1 MDKEDFSL
9 FSNNSTVPLAE
20 RLRPL
25 VLEDF
30 IGQDHVIG
38 ENALLTKM
46 IKTGEMSSFILWG
59 PPGVGKTTLAK
70 IISKITNTFFKNLSA
85 VLASINDA
93 KKIMEEAKKNL
104 AVTGRKTILF
114 IDEIHRFN
122 KAQQDAFLSYVEEG
136 TIILIGATT
145 ENPSFSIISPLLS
158 RMRVIKLERLKDED
172 ISRLIEKALD
182 FLKLED
188 GINVLIDADDK
199 KRIVN
204 IASGDARRCYGL
216 IETAVSLAKN
226 GSEAL
231 ITKDILEKVLQARL
245 PSYDKKDE
253 YHYDYISALHKSMR
267 NSDVDASLYYAVKML
282 ESGED
287 PLYIIRRVIR
297 FSSEDVGMADPNA
310 LQVSI
315 AARDAVMAIGMPEA
329 SLAIMQAVAYN
340 ALAPKSNALYMAY
353 DEIVK
358 DVRNFP
364 DLPVPMQI
372 RNAPTKLMEEFGYGK
387 DYKYAHNFDMPIT
400 DMQCMPDELKDR
412 VYYKPREFGFEKI
425 LKERIKKINDIKKN
439 LKKE

>member
-30 IGQDHVIG
+30 IGQDHIIG

-70 IISKITNTFFKNLSA
+70 IISRLTNTFFKSLSA

-172 ISRLIEKALD
+172 ISRLIEKALN
-182 FLKLED
+182 FLKVED
-188 GINVLIDADDK
+188 GITVLIDIGDK

-204 IASGDARRCYGL
+204 VSSGDARRCYGL

-226 GSEAL
+226 GNEAL
-231 ITKDILEKVLQARL
+231 ITKEILEKVLQARL

-267 NSDVDASLYYAVKML
+267 NSDIDASLYYAAKML

-287 PLYIIRRVIR
+287 PLYITRRVIR

-310 LQVSI
+310 LTISI
-315 AARDAVMAIGMPEA
+315 AAREAVMAIGMPEA

-353 DEIVK
+353 NEIVK
-358 DVRNFP
+358 DIKNFP

-412 VYYKPREFGFEKI
+412 VYYKPRDFGFEKI
-425 LKERIKKINDIKKN
+425 LKERIKKINDIKKKSKN
-439 LKKE
+439 E